1 MPHASHSPDRSPYV
15 VERLYQLAHA
25 TAVAAGKP
33 SLADHADAEREAAEE
48 IKRLRRRIEG
58 LEKRLSMLQE
68 LAKVSFVPDRDF
80 SADPVDEWDGQPMA
94 RNPDRDFSAG
104 NLSQQEQEELW
115 RCFNAARLLTYSI
128 RAPASASADSLAA
141 PLSTPRTPDGIQVG
155 PSELA
160 AVSRRLRDSAVAA
173 LNPVTFIRI
182 KFNLELSPESLLMV
196 FGGLYSQMVG
206 KRAII

>member
-25 TAVAAGKP
+25 TAVAADKP
-33 SLADHADAEREAAEE
+33 NLTDHADAEREAAEE

-68 LAKVSFVPDRDF
+68 LAKISFVPDRDF

-104 NLSQQEQEELW
+104 NLSQQESEELW
-115 RCFNAARLLTYSI
+115 TLFQRSEVADLFDTSAYERFGRLISRSAFNPTNPGWYSGWAERTCCRL
-128 RAPASASADSLAA
+128 P
-141 PLSTPRTPDGIQVG
+141 
-155 PSELA
+155 PS
-160 AVSRRLRDSAVAA
+160 
-173 LNPVTFIRI
+173 P
-182 KFNLELSPESLLMV
+182 
-196 FGGLYSQMVG
+196 
-206 KRAII
+206 